1 MSTEY
6 EINLDDVARLLNEI
20 TERIGVTIVDISEA
34 YLVSEAPEAPPP
46 IEEEKYSFKYYEQ
59 KEKEAYNAVKDQE
72 DKIEFYCNDNDD
84 IDRDQREQRKYGYQS
99 KYTTNCIGNSWHG
112 DLPLDRFWFDSTAHG
127 VDGTVT
133 TPLYREKGK
142 RFDSSNSSWY
152 TKKSKSKYKAVTVQL
167 SRHIKERQYGRV
179 FFGTETRYVPLY
191 EPVRPVRSFQ
201 PVRGYIKNGKDK
213 IFCNKKFYRNP
224 TKGVLYKDKG
234 TSILKELTK
243 AGKIAET
250 IFWNLELHRNDLEL
264 HAPRNEGSVGR
275 SYFWSVKDNFNYS
288 IEDWVAS
295 TSQKKLDEA
304 DTEWAQYLRINRNNF
319 WEQGIDQSIERL
331 QEGSI
336 KFNKCSNTI
345 QRGWKRVYYKR
356 YRKAIKIE
364 RAYRKYTS
372 RLVKS
377 GEFIL
382 L

>member
-6 EINLDDVARLLNEI
+6 EIDLDDVARLLNEI
-20 TERIGVTIVDISEA
+20 TERIGVTIVDIAGA
-34 YLVSEAPEAPPP
+34 YLVSEAPEPTPP

-59 KEKEAYNAVKDQE
+59 KEKEADEAIQRQE
-72 DKIEFYCNDNDD
+72 DNVDDYYNDFRS
-84 IDRDQREQRKYGYQS
+84 IDSDQRQHRYNGYRS
-99 KYTTNCIGNSWHG
+99 RYENHCRIENFNG
-112 DLPLDRFWFDSTAHG
+112 DLPLKRLWYLNTPHE

-133 TPLYREKGK
+133 TPLYREKGN

-213 IFCNKKFYRNP
+213 IFCDKKFYRNP
-224 TKGVLYKDKG
+224 TKGVVYKDKG
-234 TSILKELTK
+234 TSILRELTK

-250 IFWNLELHRNDLEL
+250 IFWNLELHRNDREL

-275 SYFWSVKDNFNYS
+275 SYFWSVKEDFNYS

-295 TSQKKLDEA
+295 TSQTKLDKA
-304 DTEWAQYLRINRNNF
+304 DNEWAQEVRIGRNRL
-319 WEQGIDQSIERL
+319 WGQQLDQNIELL
-331 QEGSI
+331 QVESV
-336 KFNKCSNTI
+336 KFNKCSSTI